1 MVACLEYE
9 RRLQAQIRLYAYRAA
24 NGDKRNR
31 SSLIPAPVRRFYGQ
45 AAIVPRRL
53 HLKRETTPAWL
64 DNVRG
69 RERWP
74 SRDQHCSLERR
85 LASES
90 NSWTSFS
97 SAVLDET
104 PHQIM
109 QGSLWP
115 YVQAARVFICPSDH
129 SLTRTRKP
137 RVRSYSLNGNL
148 AGRTNEVQT
157 VALRMDQIPEP
168 ARLLSFI
175 CEHEDSIDDGHF
187 LVWPYPDDRWVNM
200 PSGRHANAGVLSFC
214 DGHVETWT
222 WRAPKRF
229 KPRTTYWK
237 AAETAE
243 DRADL
248 IRLQNVVFLAEKYR
262 RQP

>member
-1 MVACLEYE
+1 MNADC
-9 RRLQAQIRLYAYRAA
+9 RLKSGFTLIELLTAISVIAVLSSLLLSAA
-24 NGDKRNR
+24 FMAKQR
-31 SSLIPAPVRRFYGQ
+31 SSRGGCIS
-45 AAIVPRRL
+45 
-53 HLKRETTPAWL
+53 
-64 DNVRG
+64 NVRQLQLG
-69 RERWP
+69 WTMYADEN
-74 SRDQHCSLERR
+74 DGR
-85 LASES
+85 LAINTAAWKGVWRSES
-90 NSWTSFS
+90 NSWTGFS

-115 YVQAARVFICPSDH
+115 YVQAARVFVCPSDH

-148 AGRTNEVQT
+148 AGRTNEVQN
-157 VALRMDQIPEP
+157 VAFRMDQIPEP

-214 DGHVETWT
+214 DGHLETWI

-229 KPRTTYWK
+229 KDRTTYWK

>member
-1 MVACLEYE
+1 M
-9 RRLQAQIRLYAYRAA
+9 RAEFCRTTGYTLIELLVTISIIA
-24 NGDKRNR
+24 VL
-31 SSLIPAPVRRFYGQ
+31 SSLLLSATSKAKQRTS
-45 AAIVPRRL
+45 AARCVSNLRQL
-53 HLKRETTPAWL
+53 QLGWTMYADENDGHLPINTAVWNRVW
-64 DNVRG
+64 R
-69 RERWP
+69 
-74 SRDQHCSLERR
+74 
-85 LASES
+85 SES
-90 NSWTSFS
+90 NSWTGFS

-104 PHQIM
+104 PEQIM
-109 QGSLWP
+109 KGSLWP
-115 YVQAARVFICPSDH
+115 YMQAAQVFVCPSDH

-148 AGRTNEVQT
+148 AGRTNEVQN
-157 VALRMDQIPEP
+157 VAFRMDQIPEP

-214 DGHVETWT
+214 DGHLETWI

-229 KPRTTYWK
+229 KDRTTYWK